1 MGLFSSTTTTKPWA
15 PQGEALQYG
24 FGEAQT
30 LYDKGPAKYYTGQTL
45 APFTEAQQLAQ
56 KGITGYAM
64 GPEVAAQQAQAQAN
78 LGNVFGVAQGLP
90 GLGQAYAQPAQ
101 AIAQGLPGL
110 GERYAGNVMG
120 MAGALPGLTGAYA
133 SDAAR
138 MAGALPGTAAAYAAP
153 VGAGGIGAMGYGAG
167 MAGPM
172 SQSQYAGVTPFSQQQ
187 YQNLLSGQVNVD
199 QLAPVVAAMGRDVQG
214 QLDPILAQI
223 RQGTTQWQPGGGT
236 RPELAAGVATG
247 GLLQNLQDEA
257 AKMYASEFAR
267 SQDRRLQAA
276 QMGVGQQQYGMG
288 YGLQGGQLGLG
299 AGGLATRGLEAG
311 GQLGLGAGGL
321 AARGLEQAGQLGLG
335 AGRLSTEAAQAGG
348 QLGLGAGQL
357 ATQAAQAGGQ
367 LGLGGLR
374 QYRDIMQAPI
384 DMMKEAQTVGDTQ
397 RGYEQ
402 ERINRDMAKYNYEQM
417 ANQNQ
422 LNQYLSQISGAYGGE
437 ATGQP
442 SMMGNMG
449 QMASMMMMMKMM
461 GQ

>member
-15 PQGEALQYG
+15 PQGEALKYG

-30 LYDKGPAKYYTGQTL
+30 LYDQGPAKYYPGIGGKGGTL
-45 APFTEAQQLAQ
+45 APFTEAQKLAQ
-56 KGITGYAM
+56 AGITGYAM

-110 GERYAGNVMG
+110 GQ
-120 MAGALPGLTGAYA
+120 AYA
-133 SDAAR
+133 DPSMR
-138 MAGALPGTAAAYAAP
+138 MAQALPGTAAAYAAP

-187 YQNLLSGQVNVD
+187 YQDLLSGQVNVD
-199 QLAPVVAAMGRDVQG
+199 QLAPVVEAMGRDVQG

-257 AKMYASEFAR
+257 AKMYASEFSR

-299 AGGLATRGLEAG
+299 AGGLATRGLQAG
-311 GQLGLGAGGL
+311 GQLGLGAGDL
-321 AARGLEQAGQLGLG
+321 A
-335 AGRLSTEAAQAGG
+335 TKAAQAGG

-374 QYRDIMQAPI
+374 QYQDIMQAPI

>member
-1 MGLFSSTTTTKPWA
+1 M

-24 FGEAQT
+24 FGEAQR

-110 GERYAGNVMG
+110 GQ
-120 MAGALPGLTGAYA
+120 AYA
-133 SDAAR
+133 DPSMR
-138 MAGALPGTAAAYAAP
+138 MAQALPGTAAAYAAP

-187 YQNLLSGQVNVD
+187 YQDLLSGQVNVD
-199 QLAPVVAAMGRDVQG
+199 QLAPVVEAMGRDVQG

-236 RPELAAGVATG
+236 RPEIAAGVATG

-299 AGGLATRGLEAG
+299 AGGLATRGLQAG
-311 GQLGLGAGGL
+311 GQLGLGAGDL
-321 AARGLEQAGQLGLG
+321 A
-335 AGRLSTEAAQAGG
+335 TKAAQAGG